1 MPSKQAQIH
10 IPGKGIVPAAL
21 AAALTAGSTIAML
34 EQFEDNILSV
44 YPDKLAGGIP
54 TYCAGRTD
62 WKAPIGKTFTT
73 DECKEVNK
81 TTLLEYGT
89 AVLGCT
95 KWTQLTPD
103 RLVALTLFAINVGK
117 TGACNSQAVRQ
128 INAGNISYGC
138 KLISTKP
145 DGSPNWSYSGG
156 VYVQG
161 LQNRR
166 KIEAALCLKSS

>member
-1 MPSKQAQIH
+1 MNIKKAS
-10 IPGKGIVPAAL
+10 VPVAL
-21 AAALTAGSTIAML
+21 AAALTAGSTLTLLTQL
-34 EQFEDNILSV
+34 EGNILSV
-44 YPDKLAGGIP
+44 YPDKLASGIP

-62 WKAPIGKTFTT
+62 WKAPIGKTFTS
-73 DECKEVNK
+73 DQCAEINK
-81 TTLLEYGT
+81 STLLEYGY
-89 AVLGCT
+89 AILSCT
-95 KWTQLTPD
+95 SWEHLTPN

-117 TGACNSQAVRQ
+117 AGACNSQSMRQ

-145 DGSPNWSYSGG
+145 DGSPNWSYSDG

>member
-1 MPSKQAQIH
+1 MRVNNR
-10 IPGKGIVPAAL
+10 IVPAAL
-21 AAALTAGSTIAML
+21 AAVLTAGSSVALL
-34 EQFEDNILSV
+34 EKLEGNILYV
-44 YPDKLAGGIP
+44 YADPIARGVP
-54 TYCAGRTD
+54 TYCAGKTD
-62 WKAPIGKTFTT
+62 WKAPVGKTFTS
-73 DECKEVNK
+73 DQCKEVNK

-89 AVLGCT
+89 AVLTCA
-95 KWTQLTPD
+95 KWDNLTPD
-103 RLVALTLFAINVGK
+103 RLLALTLFAVNVGK
-117 TGACNSQAVRQ
+117 AGACNSQSMRQ

>member
-1 MPSKQAQIH
+1 MAGESLKSYTV
-10 IPGKGIVPAAL
+10 KGILVPVIFIT
-21 AAALTAGSTIAML
+21 ALTSGSTLALLTQL
-34 EQFEDNILSV
+34 EGNVLKV
-44 YPDKLAGGIP
+44 YPDRLAGGIP

-62 WKAPIGKTFTT
+62 WKAPIGKTFTS
-73 DECKEVNK
+73 DQCKEVNK
-81 TTLLEYGT
+81 TTLLEYGY
-89 AVLGCT
+89 AILSCT
-95 KWTQLTPD
+95 SWEQLTPN

-117 TGACNSQAVRQ
+117 AGACNSQSVRQ

-145 DGSPNWSYSGG
+145 DGSPNWSYSEG

>member
-1 MPSKQAQIH
+1 MRIKN
-10 IPGKGIVPAAL
+10 KLVPTAL
-21 AAALTAGSTIAML
+21 AAALTAGSSIALL
-34 EQFEDNILSV
+34 EQLEGNVLKV

-54 TYCAGRTD
+54 TYCAGKTD
-62 WKAPIGKTFTT
+62 WKIPLDTTFTS
-73 DECKEVNK
+73 DQCAEINK
-81 TTLLEYGT
+81 STLLEYGY
-89 AVLGCT
+89 AILSCT
-95 KWTQLTPD
+95 SWEHLTPN

-117 TGACNSQAVRQ
+117 AGACNSQSVRQ

-145 DGSPNWSYSGG
+145 DGSPNWSYSDG

>member
-1 MPSKQAQIH
+1 MALTRIQKTA
-10 IPGKGIVPAAL
+10 IPASFI
-21 AAALTAGSTIAML
+21 AALTAGSTLTLLTRL
-34 EQFEDNILSV
+34 EGNILSV

-54 TYCAGRTD
+54 TYCAGKTD
-62 WKAPIGKTFTT
+62 WKAPIGKTFTS
-73 DECKEVNK
+73 DQCKEVNK
-81 TTLLEYGT
+81 TMLMEYGI
-89 AVLGCT
+89 AVLECT
-95 KWTQLTPD
+95 KWDNLTPD
-103 RLVALTLFAINVGK
+103 RLLALTLFAINIGK
-117 TGACNSQAVRQ
+117 AGACNSQSVRH

>member
-1 MPSKQAQIH
+1 MNRVQKATI
-10 IPGKGIVPAAL
+10 PAAL
-21 AAALTAGSTIAML
+21 VAALTSGSTLALLSQL
-34 EQFEDNILSV
+34 EGNILSV

-81 TTLLEYGT
+81 TTLLEYGY
-89 AVLGCT
+89 AILSCT
-95 KWTQLTPD
+95 SWEHLTPN

-117 TGACNSQAVRQ
+117 AGACNSQSVRQ

>member
-1 MPSKQAQIH
+1 MNKFQKAT
-10 IPGKGIVPAAL
+10 VPAAL
-21 AAALTAGSTIAML
+21 AAALTAGSSVALL
-34 EQFEDNILSV
+34 EKLEGNILHV
-44 YPDKLAGGIP
+44 YADPLARGIP
-54 TYCAGRTD
+54 TYCAGKTD
-62 WKAPIGKTFTT
+62 WKAPVGKTFTS
-73 DECKEVNK
+73 DQCAEINK
-81 TTLLEYGT
+81 STLLEYGY
-89 AVLGCT
+89 AILSCT
-95 KWTQLTPD
+95 SWEHLTPN

-117 TGACNSQAVRQ
+117 AGACNSQSVRQ

-145 DGSPNWSYSGG
+145 DGSPNWSYSDG